1 MTRLRLKEDPR
12 EWRTFS
18 LALAGSMTLFAGV
31 WGWRAGWGKV
41 SGFLLIGA
49 IVLAVAAILVPQR
62 MRPLYRAGMTM
73 GHFLGK
79 WVGGLLLG
87 ICFCLVVVPMGVLL
101 RWTGRDLLQLRRKPG
116 ADSYWEKSRPL
127 GPLDRMF

>member
-1 MTRLRLKEDPR
+1 MNRLRLKEDPR

-31 WGWRAGWGKV
+31 WSWRVGWGKV
-41 SGFLLIGA
+41 SGFLLMGA
-49 IVLAVAAILVPQR
+49 IVLAVLAVLVPQR
-62 MRPLYRAGMTM
+62 MRPLYRAGMTL

-87 ICFCLVVVPMGVLL
+87 ISYCLVVVPLGVLL
-101 RWTGRDLLQLRRKPG
+101 RWTGRDLLQLRRKPE
-116 ADSYWEKSRPL
+116 ADSYWEKARPL